1 MIFGVATAL
10 GFCRG
15 GNLGQCAAHYI
26 MGSAF
31 IGYAA
36 ILVIMLN
43 LGGKWL
49 QRTGYSQ
56 EMLDSSVIMVW
67 VCHHDSRMK
76 PELKDDQGYL
86 QHIYRTSWR
95 SLVAQGYATY
105 NDGGLGLTMIQDAM
119 N

>member
-10 GFCRG
+10 GFCRD

-43 LGGKWL
+43 LGGNWL
-49 QRTGYSQ
+49 KRTGCSQ

-67 VCHHDSRMK
+67 VSSVVHVPADNSRASLT
-76 PELKDDQGYL
+76 PSLSTRAVLG
-86 QHIYRTSWR
+86 RTRTCS
-95 SLVAQGYATY
+95 TP
-105 NDGGLGLTMIQDAM
+105 
-119 N
+119 

>member
-10 GFCRG
+10 NFCRD

-43 LGGKWL
+43 VGGKWL
-49 QRTGYSQ
+49 ERTGCSQ
-56 EMLDSSVIMVW
+56 EMLDSSVITVW
-67 VCHHDSRMK
+67 VGSLGSVSGSGWNSGFPSCSD
-76 PELKDDQGYL
+76 
-86 QHIYRTSWR
+86 R
-95 SLVAQGYATY
+95 S
-105 NDGGLGLTMIQDAM
+105 
-119 N
+119 

>member
-10 GFCRG
+10 GYCRD

-49 QRTGYSQ
+49 ERMGCSQ

-67 VCHHDSRMK
+67 VSHSPR
-76 PELKDDQGYL
+76 
-86 QHIYRTSWR
+86 RTSEMPTG
-95 SLVAQGYATY
+95 V
-105 NDGGLGLTMIQDAM
+105 
-119 N
+119 

>member
-1 MIFGVATAL
+1 MIFGIATAL
-10 GFCRG
+10 NFCRG

-43 LGGKWL
+43 LGGEWL
-49 QRTGYSQ
+49 KRTGCSQ

-67 VCHHDSRMK
+67 VSGPH
-76 PELKDDQGYL
+76 
-86 QHIYRTSWR
+86 R
-95 SLVAQGYATY
+95 SSLSANV
-105 NDGGLGLTMIQDAM
+105 
-119 N
+119 

>member
-1 MIFGVATAL
+1 MLFGVATAL

-15 GNLGQCAAHYI
+15 GHLGQCAAHYI

-49 QRTGYSQ
+49 ERMGCSQ

-67 VCHHDSRMK
+67 VNH
-76 PELKDDQGYL
+76 
-86 QHIYRTSWR
+86 
-95 SLVAQGYATY
+95 YA
-105 NDGGLGLTMIQDAM
+105 LRIERC
-119 N
+119 

>member
-1 MIFGVATAL
+1 MLFGVATAL
-10 GFCRG
+10 GYCRG

-43 LGGKWL
+43 VGGDWL
-49 QRTGYSQ
+49 KKRGCSQ

-67 VCHHDSRMK
+67 VGLPVQR
-76 PELKDDQGYL
+76 G
-86 QHIYRTSWR
+86 RTSRLMSRASSIR
-95 SLVAQGYATY
+95 SRSIMADHGHTR
-105 NDGGLGLTMIQDAM
+105 TCSIR
-119 N
+119 

>member
-1 MIFGVATAL
+1 MLFGVATAL

-43 LGGKWL
+43 LGGNWL
-49 QRTGYSQ
+49 AKVGCSQ

-67 VCHHDSRMK
+67 VS
-76 PELKDDQGYL
+76 
-86 QHIYRTSWR
+86 
-95 SLVAQGYATY
+95 GYASV
-105 NDGGLGLTMIQDAM
+105 DRS
-119 N
+119 